1 MYNLAEIFAFGSP
14 NGLLSNKYSQD
25 LLGKIIEEKNF
36 LHSCLDYDGSLQKI
50 SLVAKNNNLSVKL
63 ISKIYL
69 NYPDLISV
77 RRKSLLDQII
87 AIRELFGDN
96 DLELIPQIS
105 SVWELPNN
113 GYKSFL
119 EKLYFTFGI
128 KRILVEVFP
137 DTKNKSLL
145 FIRKLNNELYKLN
158 MQSKISIG
166 ISTYENKDTYGI
178 DSEIMDFINLSS
190 LEIAP
195 LRILGAINNE
205 DDIVT
210 SLENFLEL
218 RNHPNFFRGVTKVST
233 ESHYYELF
241 KNLKDLLEKQTK
253 NKREKSS
260 SSITLISL
268 KQKKASKNP
277 YGLNKSKI
285 KQLKFYFKQ
294 IFKLLFLFKKK
305 RDLNYLFKIIVNPDF

>member
-1 MYNLAEIFAFGSP
+1 MDNLAEIFAFGSP
-14 NGLLSNKYSQD
+14 KGLLNNKYSQE

-50 SLVAKNNNLSVKL
+50 SLIAKNNNLNVKL
-63 ISKIYL
+63 IAKIYL

-77 RRKSLLDQII
+77 RRKSLLDQIVE
-87 AIRELFGDN
+87 IRELFGNN
-96 DLELIPQIS
+96 DLELVPQIS

-145 FIRKLNNELYKLN
+145 FIQKLNNELHKLN
-158 MQSKISIG
+158 MQSKFSIG

-178 DSEIMDFINLSS
+178 DSEVMDFINFNS

-195 LRILGAINNE
+195 LRILGSIKNE
-205 DDIVT
+205 DDIVA

-233 ESHYYELF
+233 EFHYYELF
-241 KNLKDLLEKQTK
+241 QNLKNVLETQTK
-253 NKREKSS
+253 NTRKKSS
-260 SSITLISL
+260 LSNSPIPL
-268 KQKKASKNP
+268 KQKKASNNP

-285 KQLKFYFKQ
+285 KQFKFCFDQ
-294 IFKLLFLFKKK
+294 IFKLLFLFIKK
-305 RDLNYLFKIIVNPDF
+305 RDLNYLFKKIINPDF